1 MGYFKNEKQDNFKAD
16 FGFNAPHKTKAKCK
30 EPVFADHYLH
40 RIALMKDYH
49 VGSKG
54 DIDEGGL
61 PGWVSKFVCTGC
73 GKRYTIDKIKGYF
86 HPDGVS
92 V

>member
-1 MGYFKNEKQDNFKAD
+1 MGYFENEKQDNFKAD
-16 FGFNAPHKTKAKCK
+16 FGFDSPHRTPTKCK
-30 EPVFADHYLH
+30 APVFADHYLH

-73 GKRYTIDKIKGYF
+73 GKRYTINKIKGYF